1 MGEPDRSWPAGAMG
15 RTEGDQALVKR
26 RRIESIAKRA
36 LDLGIALPALVVLMP
51 VMLLVAIAVL
61 LTQGRPILFRQ
72 RRPGLAGVEFTLV
85 KFRTMRAPRAGED
98 RYRTDKD
105 RVTRLGR
112 WLRATSLDELP
123 ELWNVVR
130 GDMSLVGPRPLLTEY
145 LASYTPRQSR
155 RHDVRPGVT
164 SWAIV
169 HGRHSLT
176 FEERLEL
183 DVWYVEHRSIGL
195 DLRILWMTAGQLL
208 RRGGVAVTQDIDH
221 VGFPIPP
228 DASGTGV
235 SRSVGPADE

>member
-1 MGEPDRSWPAGAMG
+1 LELALPARWVRS
-15 RTEGDQALVKR
+15 EGDLALVER
-26 RRIESIAKRA
+26 RRIKGFAKRA
-36 LDLGIALPALVVLMP
+36 LDLGISVPALVALMP
-51 VMLLVAIAVL
+51 VMLLVAIALL

-72 RRPGLAGVEFTLV
+72 RRPGLAGDQFTIV

-98 RYRTDKD
+98 RYRTDRD
-105 RVTRLGR
+105 RVTKLGR

-130 GDMSLVGPRPLLTEY
+130 GEMSLVGPRPLLTEY

-183 DVWYVEHRSIGL
+183 DVWYVEHWSIGL
-195 DLRILWMTAGQLL
+195 DVRILWMTARQLL
-208 RRGGVAVTQDIDH
+208 RRGGVAVTQDIDR

-228 DASGTGV
+228 DGSGSGS
-235 SRSVGPADE
+235 SRTVGPSDE